1 MGTQRVVR
9 RLNKHLLSYAPVWKI
24 ELQIHLGSKDR
35 KVLVLDEGVQEK
47 ARRVVALVKEAE
59 EMALRTS
66 VLGEVMK
73 EAPR

>member
-1 MGTQRVVR
+1 M
-9 RLNKHLLSYAPVWKI
+9 N
-24 ELQIHLGSKDR
+24 LGSKDR

-73 EAPR
+73 EAPREL